1 MLYHAHGIV
10 TIPKTP
16 HFERLQHIVRQLKL
30 NEYEG
35 AAKCL
40 KIYPLT

>member
-16 HFERLQHIVRQLKL
+16 HFEILQHIMEQLKL

-35 AAKCL
+35 PAKCF
-40 KIYPLT
+40 KI

>member
-1 MLYHAHGIV
+1 MYHAHGIF

-16 HFERLQHIVRQLKL
+16 HFDRLQHIVGQFKL

-35 AAKCL
+35 AAKCS
-40 KIYPLT
+40 KFIH

>member
-1 MLYHAHGIV
+1 MLCHAHGID

-16 HFERLQHIVRQLKL
+16 HFERLQHILGQLKL

-35 AAKCL
+35 AAKCF